1 MLLNNLH
8 INVFNL
14 MSRTNEAMNLSWHET
29 CRFNCRLDVMFVII
43 NNAGIMVTADVNVKN
58 RLKKENVM
66 MDLFGILVYV
76 NVNVINHVM
85 LQNI

>member
-1 MLLNNLH
+1 M
-8 INVFNL
+8 I
-14 MSRTNEAMNLSWHET
+14 
-29 CRFNCRLDVMFVII
+29 
-43 NNAGIMVTADVNVKN
+43 TADVNVKN